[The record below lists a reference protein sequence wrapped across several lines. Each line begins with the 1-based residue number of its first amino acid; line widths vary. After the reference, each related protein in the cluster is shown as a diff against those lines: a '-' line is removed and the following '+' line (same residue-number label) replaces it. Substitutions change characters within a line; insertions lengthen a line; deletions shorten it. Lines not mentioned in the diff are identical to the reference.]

1 MSHVDDAFVG
11 DVDEPV
17 VEATT
22 PFDRCIDQGD
32 NATLHLMWIA
42 LIHHIDQV
50 PARLRLPL
58 VGWASVVPSDT
69 LLLGDFKGNLVD

>member
-58 VGWASVVPSDT
+58 VGWAGVV
-69 LLLGDFKGNLVD
+69 LVSHLCWVTSRET